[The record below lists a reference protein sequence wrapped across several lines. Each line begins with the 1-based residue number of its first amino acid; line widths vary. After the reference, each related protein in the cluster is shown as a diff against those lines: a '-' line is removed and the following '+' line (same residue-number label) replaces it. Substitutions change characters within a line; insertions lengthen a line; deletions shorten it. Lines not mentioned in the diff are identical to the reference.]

1 MKLIEH
7 LEQTSPST
15 RLILIGAVGY
25 VALMG
30 LFTLNDKISDLAN
43 PYFSPIGEYRL
54 AGNEQEVKQIDVHG
68 LPMIVTESAL
78 KQHSN
83 EFNEQTVYKAFVP
96 PPPPPKVVEVPKTAP
111 VEVSYQD
118 PITKMFAKATVG
130 GVMNNGAFVDG
141 RFVTV
146 GEQMTRYSY
155 FSSETKK
162 MITPVL
168 KSINGQAVTISGYKD
183 SVVLHAK

>member
-1 MKLIEH
+1 MKVIDH
-7 LEQTSPST
+7 FEQSSTST

-25 VALMG
+25 GALMA
-30 LFTLNDKISDLAN
+30 LFALNDKISGMAN
-43 PYFSPIGEYRL
+43 PYFSPVGEYRL
-54 AGNEQEVKQIDVHG
+54 AGNEQEIKQINVQG
-68 LPMIVTESAL
+68 LPMIVTESAV

-96 PPPPPKVVEVPKTAP
+96 PPPPPKVVEVPKAVP

-118 PITKMFAKATVG
+118 PVTKMFAKATVG
-130 GVMNNGAFVDG
+130 GVMNNGAFIDG

-146 GEQMTRYSY
+146 GEQMTKYSY
-155 FSSETKK
+155 FSSENKK
-162 MITPVL
+162 MIVPVL
-168 KSINGQAVTISGYKD
+168 KSINGQSVTISGYKD